1 MEAKYAIQLNPL
13 SLAFVGDAVFTLYV
27 RERLINEHDGKSG
40 YLHRLASKLVCAAAQ
55 ARMLDALSPSFTD
68 EESESARRRRHSHK
82 TSKAKNAGL
91 SDYKKATALEGVFGF
106 LRVTGQIERLDELM
120 KRCVDIMETGGN
132 D

>member
-13 SLAFVGDAVFTLYV
+13 SLAFLGDAAFTLYV

-40 YLHRLASKLVCAAAQ
+40 YLHGLASRLVCAAAQ
-55 ARMLDALSPSFTD
+55 AKMLDALSPSFTD
-68 EESESARRRRHSHK
+68 EESEIARRSRNSHN

-106 LRVTGQIERLDELM
+106 LRITGRIERLEELM
-120 KRCVDIMETGGN
+120 KRGVDIIETGGN
-132 D
+132 G